1 MTRVRTLF
9 AIGFALLGMVAVS
22 GCKLSSGR
30 NSEDFINR
38 YMNKSGE
45 VSLGDTKDA
54 SLYTMGGASFA
65 GPEVEELNID
75 WLNDSVTIEVYDG
88 TEVVFSETSNQT
100 LNDTTTMYY
109 YLKEG
114 TLNIKFG
121 KPGTKMKGEQLPDK
135 HLLVRVPRT
144 LKLDNVEM
152 NGLGQNFVMDGVRC
166 ETLEMNNVSNQIT
179 LNECEI
185 DDIEVNCVSTDV
197 EAIFSKMPNSIE
209 MNNVSGSTVLYVPE
223 DAGIT
228 LQWNGLL
235 ADFHSELPVA
245 SRGKKKVIGNGACAI
260 ESNSVS
266 GELDIKVKRNN

>member
-9 AIGFALLGMVAVS
+9 AIGVALLGMVAVS
-22 GCKLSSGR
+22 GCKLSNGKVD
-30 NSEDFINR
+30 EFDI
-38 YMNKSGE
+38 KSGD
-45 VSLGDTKDA
+45 VNLGATKNA

-75 WLNDSVTIEVYDG
+75 WLGDSVTIESYDG
-88 TEVVFSETSNQT
+88 TEVVFSETSDQA

-121 KPGTKMKGEQLPDK
+121 KPGIKMKGEQVPDK

-152 NGLGQNFVMDGVRC
+152 NGLGQNFVMNGVRC
-166 ETLEMNNVSNQIT
+166 ETLEMNNVSVEIT

-185 DDIEVNCVSTDV
+185 DDIEVNSVNTNV
-197 EAIFSKMPNSIE
+197 EATFSKMPNSIE
-209 MNNVSGSTVLYVPE
+209 MNNVTGGTVLYVPE

-228 LQWNGLL
+228 LEWNGLMSNFL
-235 ADFHSELPVA
+235 SELPVVN
-245 SRGKKKVIGNGACAI
+245 RGKKKIIGNGACDI
-260 ESNSVS
+260 EGNSIS
-266 GELDIKVKRNN
+266 GELAIKVKK